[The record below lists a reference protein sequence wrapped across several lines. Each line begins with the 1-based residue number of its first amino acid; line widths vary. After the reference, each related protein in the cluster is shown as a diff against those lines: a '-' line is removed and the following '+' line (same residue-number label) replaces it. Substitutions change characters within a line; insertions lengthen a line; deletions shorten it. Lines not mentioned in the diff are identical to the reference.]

1 LPGQI
6 YKTDCF
12 WFGIII
18 EKGQVM
24 MKNNAALFIET
35 VTKYNPLVIYIP
47 GSPDPDAIAS
57 AYAIKIILKYHSVEA
72 DIFTEKGLSLQQNK
86 AFTKRLKIPLKIGKE
101 INLDKYQAYIVTDFQ
116 NNWVEQIGDK
126 IPCVAHIDHHQA
138 AKTPVK
144 AEFSLISKDA
154 GSTSTLV
161 SLIIKAL
168 NIDLSEREMTAVS
181 TALTFGIQT
190 DTDKYDNIT
199 DLDFEALSYLSPY
212 VDRDILQGINSTP
225 LYPQTVE
232 LYDQAIENETVY
244 KDWAFYGLGYIGA
257 NYRDSIAVTAD
268 WVLKNSDHKVV
279 AVFAVIEN
287 HKKQETYLD
296 VSLRT
301 RNSNVDLNRIIKNIT
316 PNGGGRKHKGAYQV
330 KLNYLKNT
338 PDKDLLW
345 QVVEAATLETLRKS
359 RDTLYLTGIQGI
371 YSSVRDKLRSIFTKE
386 GP

>member
-1 LPGQI
+1 M
-6 YKTDCF
+6 KT
-12 WFGIII
+12 
-18 EKGQVM
+18 
-24 MKNNAALFIET
+24 NADLFIET

-57 AYAIKIILKYHSVEA
+57 AFAIKIILKYHSIEA
-72 DIFTEKGLSLQQNK
+72 DIFTDKGLSLQQNK
-86 AFTKRLKIPLKIGKE
+86 AFKKRLKIPLKVGKD
-101 INLDKYQAYIVTDFQ
+101 ISLDKYQAYIVTDFQ

-126 IPCVAHIDHHQA
+126 IPCAAHLDHHQA
-138 AKTPVK
+138 TKTPVK
-144 AEFSLISKDA
+144 AEFSLISMDA

-161 SLIIKAL
+161 ALMIKVL
-168 NIDLSEREMTAVS
+168 NIDLSEKEMKAVS

-232 LYDQAIENETVY
+232 LYDRAIENEIVY
-244 KDWAFYGLGYIGA
+244 KDWAFYGLGYIDA

-268 WVLKNSDHKVV
+268 KVLKNLEHKVV

-359 RDTLYLTGIQGI
+359 RDNLYLTGIQGI

-386 GP
+386 GF

>member
-1 LPGQI
+1 MK
-6 YKTDCF
+6 KTA
-12 WFGIII
+12 
-18 EKGQVM
+18 E
-24 MKNNAALFIET
+24 LFIKT

-57 AYAIKIILKYHSVEA
+57 AYAIKIILKHHSVEA

-116 NNWVEQIGDK
+116 NNWVDQIGDK
-126 IPCVAHIDHHQA
+126 IPCAAHIDHHRA
-138 AKTPVK
+138 TKAPVK
-144 AEFSLISKDA
+144 AEFSLISNDA

-161 SLIIKAL
+161 ALMIKSLNL
-168 NIDLSEREMTAVS
+168 ELSEKEMTAVA

-199 DLDFEALSYLSPY
+199 DLDFEALSHLSQY

-225 LYPQTVE
+225 LYPQTAE
-232 LYDQAIENETVY
+232 LYDRAIENEIVY
-244 KDWAFYGLGYIGA
+244 KDWAFYGLGYIDA
-257 NYRDSIAVTAD
+257 KYRDSIAVTAD
-268 WVLKNSDHKVV
+268 RVLKHAEYKVV

-287 HKKQETYLD
+287 QNKQETYLD

-301 RNSNVDLNRIIKNIT
+301 KNSNVDLNRIIKNIT
-316 PNGGGRKHKGAYQV
+316 PNGGGRKYKGAYQV

-345 QVVEAATLETLRKS
+345 QVVEAATLETLSKS
-359 RDTLYLTGIQGI
+359 RDAFYITGIKGI

-386 GP
+386 GTQ